1 MCVCVCACVCVCV
14 CVCACKVTDLSQV
27 TCVFLFLLS
36 PVFSTRILVVC
47 AENKN
52 TKKDSLEHPR
62 QANCNKSHP
71 VPLISICAAHS
82 LRNAVTVAAKK
93 LWSTGSRKALQIFQC
108 HLTRLTIAATSAT
121 EVRNPP
127 KSCKHA
133 FLRCIHI
140 HVLSERKIGE
150 ITAGEQTIDAAMDEV
165 PQSTLICPLSQ
176 FEALLKNTLENSHKG
191 GYVLVQQKDN
201 CPARI
206 NHEQ

>member
-1 MCVCVCACVCVCV
+1 MRGAFPPQRSHRG
-14 CVCACKVTDLSQV
+14 CKKT
-27 TCVFLFLLS
+27 
-36 PVFSTRILVVC
+36 LV
-47 AENKN
+47 
-52 TKKDSLEHPR
+52 H
-62 QANCNKSHP
+62 
-71 VPLISICAAHS
+71 
-82 LRNAVTVAAKK
+82 
-93 LWSTGSRKALQIFQC
+93 RKALLC

-150 ITAGEQTIDAAMDEV
+150 ITAGEQTIDAARGNGHFEV

>member
-1 MCVCVCACVCVCV
+1 MSFISLV
-14 CVCACKVTDLSQV
+14 
-27 TCVFLFLLS
+27 

-93 LWSTGSRKALQIFQC
+93 TLVHRKALLC

-150 ITAGEQTIDAAMDEV
+150 ITAGEQTIDAAMD
-165 PQSTLICPLSQ
+165 TLKCRSRRSSARFLN
-176 FEALLKNTLENSHKG
+176 LKPN
-191 GYVLVQQKDN
+191 
-201 CPARI
+201 
-206 NHEQ
+206 